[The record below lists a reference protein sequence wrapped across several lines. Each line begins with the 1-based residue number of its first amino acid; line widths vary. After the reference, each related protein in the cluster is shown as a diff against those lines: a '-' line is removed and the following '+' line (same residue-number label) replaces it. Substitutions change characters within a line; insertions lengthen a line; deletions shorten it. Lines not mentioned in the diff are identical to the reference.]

1 MQKSR
6 WEDCKIQRTGEFTVR
21 CLSPRSVRSYTH
33 KVSPTWLPRH
43 ELKEDINRHAEVG
56 ERATTRQLRNAES
69 RGSSLPLGRA
79 HQFYPIPKGQP

>member
-1 MQKSR
+1 M
-6 WEDCKIQRTGEFTVR
+6 R

-43 ELKEDINRHAEVG
+43 ELKEDTNRHAEVG
-56 ERATTRQLRNAES
+56 EGATTRQLRMRQLRNAES
-69 RGSSLPLGRA
+69 RGNSLPLGRA